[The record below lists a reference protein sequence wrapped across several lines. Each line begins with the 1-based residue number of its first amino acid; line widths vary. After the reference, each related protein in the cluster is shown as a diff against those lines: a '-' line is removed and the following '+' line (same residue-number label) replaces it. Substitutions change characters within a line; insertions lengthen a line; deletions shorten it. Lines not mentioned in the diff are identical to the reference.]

1 MNFLEK
7 QSANGFLGDCS
18 FKEYSKGIQ
27 LVRRDKWTR
36 DRKTTNVS
44 SVHKDAKQWTR
55 NLLVSIV
62 NCKFSQ

>member
-27 LVRRDKWTR
+27 LVSKWTP

-62 NCKFSQ
+62 YCKFSQ